1 MRGKAAA
8 GCLVVGGGLIGMLSA
23 HELALA
29 GMQVTLLERGR
40 TGRESSWAGGGIL
53 SPLYPWRYPD
63 AVTELAQW
71 GQVRYQALAESLCE
85 QSGIDPEWQQS
96 GLLMLDV
103 AEQAEAA
110 AWAERYGT
118 TLEVLAGNAIQHC
131 EPAVGGHHDAA
142 LWMPQVAQIR
152 NPRLLAALRSVLEQ
166 LGVVFEEQAEV
177 VALQHQGGQ
186 ITGVET
192 SQGECRAERVVI
204 ASGAWSRKL
213 LDDPRY
219 LSAVEPVRGQMLLY
233 KGAPGLLKAIVMS
246 DGHYVIPRRD
256 GHILVGSTLEYVGFD
271 KSTTQA
277 AADELRQIAEQ
288 LVPAL
293 AGVEVVQHWA
303 GLRPG
308 SAEGVPYIGVHPE
321 IGGLYVNTGHFRNG
335 VVLGLA
341 SARLLADVLLGRAS
355 EFDSSL
361 YAIER

>member
-1 MRGKAAA
+1 M
-8 GCLVVGGGLIGMLSA
+8 GGGLIGMLSA

-40 TGRESSWAGGGIL
+40 AGQESSWAGGGIL

-71 GQVRYQALAESLCE
+71 GQARYRALAESLHE

-103 AEQAEAA
+103 AEQAEAT

-118 TLEVLAGNAIQHC
+118 TLEVLAGSAIQHC
-131 EPAVGGHHDAA
+131 EPAVGGHHGAA
-142 LWMPQVAQIR
+142 LWMPEVAQIR
-152 NPRLLAALRSVLEQ
+152 NPRLLAALRNVLEQ
-166 LGVVFEEQAEV
+166 LGVVFEEQVEV
-177 VALQHQGGQ
+177 LALQHQGGR
-186 ITGVET
+186 ISGVET
-192 SQGECRAERVVI
+192 SQGRYRAGRVVI

-219 LSAVEPVRGQMLLY
+219 LVAVEPVRGQMLLY

-246 DGHYVIPRRD
+246 GGHYAIPRRD

-277 AADELRQIAEQ
+277 AADALRQVAEQ

-293 AGVEVVQHWA
+293 ADVEVVRHWA

-308 SAEGVPYIGVHPE
+308 SAAGIPYIGKHPE
-321 IGGLYVNTGHFRNG
+321 IDGLYVNTGHFRNG
-335 VVLGLA
+335 VVLGPA
-341 SARLLADVLLGRAS
+341 SARLLADLLLGRAS